1 MKHFNRDKNK
11 GEFLLMKII
20 IEWIIY
26 NILSKIFKSKN
37 DLKIAELTPIQR
49 SIWLSINNHERDR
62 TSHLR

>member
-1 MKHFNRDKNK
+1 
-11 GEFLLMKII
+11 MKII

-62 TSHLR
+62 SSHLR